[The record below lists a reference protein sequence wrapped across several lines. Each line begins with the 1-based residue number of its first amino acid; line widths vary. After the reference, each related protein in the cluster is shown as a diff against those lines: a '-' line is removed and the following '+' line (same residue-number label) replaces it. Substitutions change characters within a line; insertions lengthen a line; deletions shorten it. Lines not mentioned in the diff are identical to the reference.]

1 MKSTYFTITPR
12 DPVIAR
18 DARPFGFGIRM
29 KSLDWPYPSVL
40 AGSLRTM
47 FGKTEKAGDFSP
59 DTVMWLKGLAISGPF
74 PLVDGSLFFPA
85 PKDILLKDL
94 RNDRFEAFPLRPAE
108 MGKGQGCDLPHPGLL
123 PAMLPQ
129 TVTEEFKPAKSA
141 PFWSLKTMV
150 SWLTEDTDASF
161 SNRISPV
168 HTGADSLQ
176 YPEKDARIHTKIV
189 PERGV
194 ADDGMLFETVGLDFT
209 AKRKSVGDQVRIA
222 ARMDS
227 NGGCSMVDTLH
238 PFGGERRLAHW
249 KSCAGH
255 TGWTCPDEIK
265 TSVKDSERVRMV
277 LATPAIFTGG
287 WLPGWLGEKNGCLVG
302 SPPGGPDDLV
312 LRLVSACVDRWKPL
326 SGWSLE
332 TRGPKAI
339 RRVVPA
345 GSVYFFETEKGSAA
359 ALAERCWLQSVSDDP
374 QDRLD
379 GFGLTLWG
387 TWNNSKKG
395 SINDKG
401 MEE

>member
-47 FGKTEKAGDFSP
+47 LGKTEKGGDFSP
-59 DTVMWLKGLAISGPF
+59 ETVLWLKDLAISGPF

-94 RNDRFEAFPLRPAE
+94 KNDRFEAFPLRPAE
-108 MGKGQGCDLPHPGLL
+108 MGKGEGCDLPHPALL
-123 PAMLPQ
+123 PAMLPED
-129 TVTEEFKPAKSA
+129 VTDEFKPANVA

-150 SWLTEDTDASF
+150 SWLTESTDLSF
-161 SNRISPV
+161 PSRISAV
-168 HTGADSLQ
+168 HKGADSLQ
-176 YPEKDARIHTKIV
+176 YPEKDARIHVKIV
-189 PERGV
+189 DERGV
-194 ADDGMLFETVGLDFT
+194 ADDGMLFETIGLDFT

-227 NGGCSMVDTLH
+227 DGGCSRVDTLH

-249 KSCAGH
+249 RSCDDH
-255 TGWTCPDEIK
+255 KGWTCPAEIK
-265 TSVKDSERVRMV
+265 TSLEKCGRVRMV
-277 LATPAIFTGG
+277 LATPAIFSGG
-287 WLPGWLGEKNGCLVG
+287 WLPGWLGEKKGQLVG
-302 SPPGGPDDLV
+302 SPPGGPDGLE
-312 LRLVSACVDRWKPL
+312 LKLVSACVDRWKPL

-339 RRVVPA
+339 RRVVPS
-345 GSVYFFETEKGSAA
+345 GSVYFFERLGESAA
-359 ALAERCWLQSVSDDP
+359 AVAETLWLQSVSDDP

-379 GFGLTLWG
+379 GFGLALWG
-387 TWNNSKKG
+387 SWSNGEKG
-395 SINDKG
+395 SISDERN
-401 MEE
+401 EE